1 MKQQPHASS
10 NSRTTNTTG
19 ATPHILRD
27 VMSSKPAYLS
37 TDESIQRAAQLMQ
50 QLDVGSLPVCDGRR
64 LTGIVTD
71 RDITVRCT
79 AAGHDPAKTR
89 VGDAMSSD
97 PLWCTEDDA
106 IEDACRKMAEHQVRR
121 IPVVDR
127 DHQLVGMVSLGD
139 LAVKSDDAQGTS
151 EALKDISQPSQ
162 GIH

>member
-1 MKQQPHASS
+1 MKQQSHTSS
-10 NSRTTNTTG
+10 SPRTTDAKGT
-19 ATPHILRD
+19 APHSLRD
-27 VMSSKPAYLS
+27 VMSAQPAYLS
-37 TDESIQRAAQLMQ
+37 SDESIQRAAQLMQ

-106 IEDACRKMAEHQVRR
+106 IEDACHKMAEHQVRR

-139 LAVKSDDAQGTS
+139 LAVKSDDPKGTT
-151 EALKDISQPSQ
+151 EALKDISQPSH

>member
-1 MKQQPHASS
+1 MKQPSHASS
-10 NSRTTNTTG
+10 SSRSTNTG
-19 ATPHILRD
+19 AAPHILRD
-27 VMSSKPAYLS
+27 VMSSQPAYLS

-50 QLDVGSLPVCDGRR
+50 QLDIGSLPVCDGRR
-64 LTGIVTD
+64 LMGIVTD

-97 PLWCTEDDA
+97 PLWCTEEDA

-121 IPVVDR
+121 IPIVDR

-139 LAVKSDDAQGTS
+139 LAVKNDDPKGTS
-151 EALKDISQPSQ
+151 ETLKDISQPSH